1 VIFHFLSFS
10 NDLLTLQL
18 HYRTKLSL
26 FDYARPWSAYFHPL
40 PYPRQIFISASEPIR
55 PSLPPPPSTPRWET
69 PLGSSTPAWDPS
81 SSTPFGAGMSSIS
94 LPEMNTSLSGAS
106 VAPAPTGPQ
115 YALLDARLDG
125 IKVTATINGRRTTVW
140 GTLVGGER
148 KIVYSVKKAIHV
160 PNPEHV
166 TIVHPGLLRA
176 KGPWVVIRGEHLG
189 MVVSRIGWRRDPAGG
204 SDHDVLAQCEV
215 VHGKSGVVGPLE
227 FQSEDLATIASRE
240 KALMSAS

>member
-1 VIFHFLSFS
+1 M
-10 NDLLTLQL
+10 
-18 HYRTKLSL
+18 L
-26 FDYARPWSAYFHPL
+26 FDYARLWSAYFHPL
-40 PYPRQIFISASEPIR
+40 PYSRHIFISASEPSR
-55 PSLPPPPSTPRWET
+55 LSLPPPPSTPRWET
-69 PLGSSTPAWDPS
+69 PLGLSTPAWDPS
-81 SSTPFGAGMSSIS
+81 SSTPFSAGMSSIF

-115 YALLDARLDG
+115 YALLDVRLDG

-148 KIVYSVKKAIHV
+148 KIVYSVKRAIHI

-166 TIVHPGLLRA
+166 MIVHPGLLCA
-176 KGPWVVIRGEHLG
+176 KGPWVVIHGEHLG
-189 MVVSRIGWRRDPAGG
+189 AVVSRIGWQREPAGG
-204 SDHDVLAQCEV
+204 SDQDVHAQCEII
-215 VHGKSGVVGPLE
+215 HGMPGVVGPLE

>member
-10 NDLLTLQL
+10 NNLLTLQL
-18 HYRTKLSL
+18 HYRTKLTL

-40 PYPRQIFISASEPIR
+40 PYPHHIFISASEPSH

-69 PLGSSTPAWDPS
+69 PLGSSTLAWDPL
-81 SSTPFGAGMSSIS
+81 SSTPFGAGMSSIF
-94 LPEMNTSLSGAS
+94 LPEMNTSLSSAS

-115 YALLDARLDG
+115 YALLDACLNG
-125 IKVTATINGRRTTVW
+125 IKATATINGRWTTVW

-148 KIVYSVKKAIHV
+148 KIVYLVKKAIHM

-166 TIVHPGLLRA
+166 MIVHPGLLHA

-189 MVVSRIGWRRDPAGG
+189 TVVSRIGW
-204 SDHDVLAQCEV
+204 
-215 VHGKSGVVGPLE
+215 
-227 FQSEDLATIASRE
+227 
-240 KALMSAS
+240 